1 MLTTTF
7 FPILLI
13 LATMFCA
20 LTTGLLFTFAVV
32 TMPGIKSLNDGEFI
46 RAFQVMDGVIQNNH
60 PLFILVWLGS
70 VLALLLTAVLGFGQ
84 LDMTGKAILLMAAA
98 LYLFGVQ
105 LPTGVINVPL
115 NNQLQTLNVDKLPP
129 AAQATA
135 RRNFEP
141 RWNQWNRIRTAV
153 ATLVTTLLILLL
165 FLL

>member
-7 FPILLI
+7 FPMLLI
-13 LATMFCA
+13 LATLLCA

-60 PLFILVWLGS
+60 PLFILVWVGS
-70 VLALLLTAVLGFGQ
+70 VVALLLTAVLGFGQ
-84 LDMTGKAILLMAAA
+84 LDTVGKAILLTATA

-115 NNQLQTLNVDKLPP
+115 NNQLQTLDVSKMTQ

-135 RRNFEP
+135 RLNFEP
-141 RWNQWNRIRTAV
+141 RWNRWNRMRTAV
-153 ATLVTTLLILLL
+153 ATLVSTLLILLL